1 MVKGK
6 SNNVNAADALHQG
19 VYKALRTLVHIT
31 AAVQFSYAVYYDY
44 TYVKFPETEANRNSG
59 FGGKFKYLTFLDAII
74 QSLYYIIS
82 LINDFVGTNEVAP
95 KRIPTIRKVKDYL
108 MSALAFPVA
117 LNVGITFWTLYAI
130 DRELVFPRVLD
141 AVFPSWL
148 NHVVHTNIV
157 VFIILE
163 LFTSFR
169 AYPKRSQGI
178 TGLAAFMLS
187 YLVWIHVVKH
197 YSGVWVY
204 PVLEVLQLPQRV
216 VFFVAVLAFTLC
228 LYLLG
233 EFMNNIVWA
242 KELKLAQRKIK

>member
-1 MVKGK
+1 MTKVELYK
-6 SNNVNAADALHQG
+6 SRVFVTIIHLFALGQFAYG
-19 VYKALRTLVHIT
+19 LYYNKFEIQRSYKLETSLSRRLVPDGF
-31 AAVQFSYAVYYDY
+31 VQKAKLLSYW
-44 TYVKFPETEANRNSG
+44 S
-59 FGGKFKYLTFLDAII
+59 LII

>member
-1 MVKGK
+1 MVKNK
-6 SNNVNAADALHQG
+6 SNNVNAADALYQG
-19 VYKALRTLVHIT
+19 VYKALRILVHLT
-31 AAVQFSYAVYYDY
+31 AAVQFSYGIYYDY
-44 TYVKFPETEANRNSG
+44 NYVKFPETTNMHAN
-59 FGGKFKYLTFLDAII
+59 FGGKFRFLTFLNAII
-74 QSLYYIIS
+74 QSIYYIIS

-95 KRIPTIRKVKDYL
+95 KHTPTIRKVKDYL
-108 MSALAFPVA
+108 MSTLAFPVA
-117 LNVGITFWTLYAI
+117 LNVGITFWSLYAI

-148 NHVVHTNIV
+148 NHVLHTNIV

-178 TGLAAFMLS
+178 AGLSAFMLS
-187 YLVWIHVVKH
+187 YLVWIHIVKH

-204 PVLEVLQLPQRV
+204 PVLEVLQLPQRII
-216 VFFVAVLAFTLC
+216 FFVAVLAFTLC

-242 KELKLAQRKIK
+242 KELKLAQRKVK